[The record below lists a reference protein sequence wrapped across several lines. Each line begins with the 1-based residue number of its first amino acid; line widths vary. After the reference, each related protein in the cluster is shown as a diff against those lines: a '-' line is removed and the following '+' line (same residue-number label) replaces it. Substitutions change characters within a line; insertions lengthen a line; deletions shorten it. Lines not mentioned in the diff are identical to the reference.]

1 MLDAEQLTGDNQY
14 YCEFCGIKF
23 DATRQLCLHEL
34 PPYLCFSLK
43 RFVFDMKVGITSSC
57 CCCLSCSSSMRWQHR
72 CC

>member
-43 RFVFDMKVGITSSC
+43 RFVFDMKVGVSELTAAAVSATPPA
-57 CCCLSCSSSMRWQHR
+57 
-72 CC
+72 